1 MNKICTFFHDEETF
15 FNLARRY
22 GSPEGCLSH
31 LCRRHKEITYAQLID
46 LYQAFDKRST
56 SSSSTTLNPDGPRQ
70 RQASPIP
77 VQAKQKKDKEEKK
90 EDDESNTSD
99 EFKQLQAKCDNPKG
113 TTYRLREKR
122 TAPVSPAAATEGESD
137 DDRAEAERKEKLEAS
152 ARIAAAPTP
161 SEGDGISGDEAS
173 GREEPDVAIKGTLA
187 NSQVQFMRNPSGP
200 ASARTTS
207 DLMMLSPP
215 APPASDRSNSDHD
228 SDPNPPE
235 APLGP
240 RHRRRRH
247 GMPRGEG
254 RADKAWEGPKEG
266 DDKDESF
273 LVDYAS
279 NYPPGSP
286 RTGRARIDERRVP
299 HSRDEWSP
307 ETGPERSSSDTQ
319 QEREEQHQDA
329 DQTAIEADDDEE
341 KGLDPRAKLTS
352 KPVTIAD
359 SSSTRPTTGKGI
371 GERSRHA
378 ITRSR
383 SRSRSPLPRPYIRD
397 ESVEEETGKRK
408 RTREESDTP
417 PRKRLK
423 GKQKPQKGKGYN
435 PEQKGLKSKDK
446 SDSKITNKS
455 KEHPKGKGHKQKH
468 AHIDDPDKL
477 SDSVKLFH
485 ENISSISIDDGRQ
498 WKYEVFKHYKI
509 IENVNHR
516 NCVMDNCVQHV
527 RDLRGK
533 DSNKRL
539 YIGPGRDGSS
549 DNKISV
555 DVKFNSN
562 STKVAENPFLKEQGY
577 CKTSFAYGRD
587 AKTQVDTWQII
598 EDQEELENEYLL
610 SDKTSKMVIIIHP
623 MYSTAEEDAKK
634 TLPAD
639 MAKTQQ
645 QTEPDG
651 SPTQDG
657 TKKDLDEEED
667 EANYEANEGDDSL
680 SSDVRTTIMK
690 EGEIDQADL

>member
-1 MNKICTFFHDEETF
+1 M
-15 FNLARRY
+15 
-22 GSPEGCLSH
+22 
-31 LCRRHKEITYAQLID
+31 
-46 LYQAFDKRST
+46 
-56 SSSSTTLNPDGPRQ
+56 
-70 RQASPIP
+70 
-77 VQAKQKKDKEEKK
+77 
-90 EDDESNTSD
+90 
-99 EFKQLQAKCDNPKG
+99 
-113 TTYRLREKR
+113 
-122 TAPVSPAAATEGESD
+122 
-137 DDRAEAERKEKLEAS
+137 EAS
-152 ARIAAAPTP
+152 ARIAAASTP
-161 SEGDGISGDEAS
+161 SEEDGISGDEAS
-173 GREEPDVAIKGTLA
+173 GREEPDVVIKGTLA

-286 RTGRARIDERRVP
+286 RTGRARIDERKVP
-299 HSRDEWSP
+299 HSRDVWSP

-319 QEREEQHQDA
+319 QEREEQHLDA

-397 ESVEEETGKRK
+397 EPVEGETGKRK

-477 SDSVKLFH
+477 SDSVRLFH

-555 DVKFNSN
+555 DVKFNSS
-562 STKVAENPFLKEQGY
+562 STKVAENPYLMEQSY

-587 AKTQVDTWQII
+587 ANSKIKTLQNI
-598 EDQEELENEYLL
+598 EDQEEIDHERLL
-610 SDKTSKMVIIIHP
+610 PEKTSKIVIIIHP

-634 TLPAD
+634 ALPAD
-639 MAKTQQ
+639 MSKMTTSASTTAEQAQQ
-645 QTEPDG
+645 QTEPDE
-651 SPTQDG
+651 SPIQDAK
-657 TKKDLDEEED
+657 KKDLEEED
-667 EANYEANEGDDSL
+667 ETNQEAHEGDDSL
-680 SSDVRTTIMK
+680 PSDVRTTIMEK
-690 EGEIDQADL
+690 GEIDEDDL